1 MGQPLVNRREILTSK
16 SSMRVQARKNGGVV
30 KSRLELKLIEQLKM
44 SGKSYE
50 YETLK
55 LPYIK
60 NHNYVPDFILKEQAI
75 IIEAKGLFDLED
87 RSKMAAVKKAYPD
100 LDIRILFQNE
110 NVKIRKGS
118 PTTYK
123 DWCNKN
129 GFICASGHIPNDWL
143 EYIPTEKQKK
153 AFKEVLY
160 SKRN

>member
-1 MGQPLVNRREILTSK
+1 
-16 SSMRVQARKNGGVV
+16 MRVQARKNGGIV
-30 KSRLELKLIEQLKM
+30 KSRLESKLIEQLKR

-60 NHNYVPDFILKEQAI
+60 SHNYVPDFILKEQAI

-100 LDIRILFQNE
+100 LDIRILFQNK

-118 PTTYK
+118 PTTYE

-153 AFKEVLY
+153 AFEEVLY
-160 SKRN
+160 SKRY

>member
-1 MGQPLVNRREILTSK
+1 
-16 SSMRVQARKNGGVV
+16 MRVQARKNGGVV